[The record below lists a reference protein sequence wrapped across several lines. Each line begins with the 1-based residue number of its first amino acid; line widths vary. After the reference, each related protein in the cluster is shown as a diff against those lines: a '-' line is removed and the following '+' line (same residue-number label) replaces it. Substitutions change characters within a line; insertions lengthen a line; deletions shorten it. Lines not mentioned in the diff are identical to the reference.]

1 MHLVR
6 PEVEVPDVLVSRH
19 PDFNDAVTAGAV
31 LLGYEGTQ
39 IPGSPSR
46 SGSRELDA
54 DGDTV
59 PSGDGISFELRSQF
73 DAEILSVDHT
83 GRGIV
88 NSKDREFLEGPGR
101 RKMFVPQLCEA
112 VVSRNEEIVAGDVV
126 VLPEGRTMAADRQ
139 REHVPLLLDKR
150 GERPPG
156 LQRTKMHRLRFQ
168 LAQGARKLGMRTL
181 LPVADAVPVV
191 ERDITH

>member
-59 PSGDGISFELRSQF
+59 PGGDGISFKLRSQF

-88 NSKDREFLEGPGR
+88 NRKDRQFLEGLGR

-112 VVSRNEEIVAGDVV
+112 VVGRHEEIVAGDVV
-126 VLPEGRTMAADRQ
+126 VLPERRTMAVDRQ
-139 REHVPLLLDKR
+139 RKHIPLLLDKR
-150 GERPPG
+150 GERPPS
-156 LQRTKMHRLRFQ
+156 LQRTKMHGLRLQ
-168 LAQGARKLGMRTL
+168 LAQGARKLRMRPL
-181 LPVADAVPVV
+181 RPVADAIPVI